1 MLPKFSR
8 LFALGLSLV
17 SMVHAND
24 NDSISSSGGK
34 YFDHRLEIAV
44 PAFAQDDPRWSA
56 VRLGV
61 STDTLGDEGC
71 AVTSAAMVA
80 SIFGVKTDPQKL
92 NDFLTRTGGLD
103 NDGLIDWSMVASVAP
118 DRLELAYNG
127 CASFDIIDTSLLSGN
142 PVIVVIPLQ
151 DGAYHFVVI
160 VGKIGRNYLIRDPAD
175 SARPYPLCR
184 RTDKI
189 SSICIF
195 RSARLSR

>member
-1 MLPKFSR
+1 MKIVR
-8 LFALGLSLV
+8 A
-17 SMVHAND
+17 D
-24 NDSISSSGGK
+24 DSDAISSIGGK
-34 YFDHRLEIAV
+34 YFDHRLEIPV

-80 SIFGVKTDPQKL
+80 SFYGVNTDPQKL

-118 DRLELAYNG
+118 DRLELVYNG
-127 CASFDIIDTSLLSGN
+127 RASFTIIDKSLLAGN
-142 PVIVVIPLQ
+142 PVIVVIPLR

-160 VGKIGRNYLIRDPAD
+160 VGKVGRNYLIRDPAA
-175 SARPYPLCR
+175 SSRPYPLSER
-184 RTDKI
+184 ADKI
-189 SSICIF
+189 TSICIF
-195 RSARLSR
+195 RSARLSD